1 MKCGFENLTE
11 QQRSRIGAWLRAG
24 RYGRLIMDHRPYC
37 YYNCMVTSTIEWAD
51 TFPLLDLHQGTYKLS
66 GYLEFTLTAFV
77 PNAYLLDDL
86 TLSNASHQG
95 LLPAVLD
102 GTGMLPEHAA
112 PGVTD
117 NHALLHHAGNAY
129 AKFNIL
135 LEGVPGAEGV
145 QIINHTTGQSLTISG
160 DTDQHIYYID
170 AVYGRVLEEREEQMA
185 LASHVHQGD
194 YIELAPGCPM
204 DRDLVYH
211 QNGNRIRIENYT
223 AHAEDVGRYFFH
235 GVWSRVIAVQQ
246 GCLILDCED
255 TVDSGTG
262 ILTQL
267 NDVEVI
273 RGADAS
279 LEISFDF
286 KPTFY

>member
-1 MKCGFENLTE
+1 
-11 QQRSRIGAWLRAG
+11 
-24 RYGRLIMDHRPYC
+24 
-37 YYNCMVTSTIEWAD
+37 MVTSTIDWAD
-51 TFPLLDLHQGTYKLS
+51 TFPLLDLHQGTYNLS

-86 TLSNASHQG
+86 TLSSASHQG

-102 GTGMLPEHAA
+102 GTGMLPEHAV

-129 AKFNIL
+129 AKLNIL

-170 AVYGRVLEEREEQMA
+170 AVYGRVLEEKEEQMA

-286 KPTFY
+286 KPTF